1 MLAMTRVRLALL
13 SLIASMLFIGS
24 TSPAQATTTV
34 GSGACAATV
43 DASAGVSSFS
53 SGNKCFIT
61 FSSVDTH
68 TWTAPSSVTNISLF
82 IIAGGGAGGAGAWGG
97 GGGAGGL
104 VYDSSYSVTPGS
116 SYSLVVGRGG
126 TVGGQNLTPTT
137 NRSNNGTNSWFNLSS
152 FAAIGGGAGA
162 SYAYGDNTQINGQ
175 NTADGSPGGSGG
187 GATENSKTGNT
198 YGGVGGTSSQAI
210 PTGADLALGNSGGTT
225 LNAGSNMSGG
235 GGGGAGGVGASN
247 TTSQVAGAGG
257 VGATY
262 TNLSIIDTIG
272 AVTSFGQLYNTH
284 YYFAGGGGGG
294 SAGTKGAGGYGGG
307 GAGGDPSNTYTGQ
320 NGAANTGG
328 GGGGAS
334 YSSGCY
340 PAGAGGSGLVV
351 IIYSGII
358 TTSVSA
364 AFYSG
369 SGSGIYRSVD
379 TITATLTGTDAKVTF
394 LADGKAIPGCKS
406 IMSSGLIARCPWK
419 PAGHRTIQIT
429 VQVIAGVSSTAS
441 STSAAIRVLQ
451 RSGTR

>member
-24 TSPAQATTTV
+24 TSPAQASTTV

-225 LNAGSNMSGG
+225 LNASGNVSGG
-235 GGGGAGGVGASN
+235 GGGGAGGVGGSN
-247 TTSQVAGAGG
+247 STIQVAGGG
-257 VGATY
+257 GLGATY
-262 TNLSIIDTIG
+262 TNVSMIDTIG
-272 AVTSFGQLYNTH
+272 AVTSYGQLISGH

-294 SAGTKGAGGYGGG
+294 GAYFGGAGGYGGG
-307 GAGGDPSNTYTGQ
+307 GKGGDSSTAYAGL
-320 NGAANTGG
+320 NGTANTGG

-334 YSSGCY
+334 YNSTSY

-364 AFYSG
+364 SFSG
-369 SGSGIYRSVD
+369 GITSASYRTVD
-379 TITATLTGTDAKVTF
+379 TVTATLTGTDAKVTF
-394 LADGKAIPGCKS
+394 YADGKAIPGCKG
-406 IMSSGLIARCPWK
+406 IMSSGLVARCPWK
-419 PAGHRTIQIT
+419 PAGHRTIQIS
-429 VQVIAGVSSTAS
+429 VQVAAGINSTAS
-441 STSAAIRVLQ
+441 STSAAIRVAQ
-451 RSGTR
+451 RSGAR